1 MTDAGA
7 PRPVPLA
14 RAPQVAARARLF
26 LQLAIR
32 NVLRNSR
39 RSILTASA
47 MVLGLAVLMWSKAIT
62 DGAHETWVTSAVR
75 IGTGH
80 VAIEAPQFAKSGS
93 LADRLSAEQLAAA
106 QAALRAPEVAPL
118 VRAAVPRLVVSGL
131 ASSAAA
137 AVPVQIQGVDPTAE
151 AAFSTLATSV
161 VGGSFLAP
169 GDRIAAFVGVGL
181 ARRLALGVGSRLVLT
196 AQAANGE
203 ITGQLVRVVG
213 TFQSGLPAADE
224 GLVYIPLVTA
234 QSWLGTPGA
243 ATTLAV
249 LLTSSRASGRVVE
262 AVRPRLP
269 ATVAVL
275 SWREAAPALDSA
287 IRIDDWSGY
296 LFLLILLVIVAL
308 AILNAVLMSVLN
320 RHREFGVLQALGL
333 TRRETSLVV
342 FTEGLL
348 LTSAS
353 GVLGTAVGFGT
364 TWLFWRHGLDLSAL
378 MEGDITFSGALVSPI
393 LVPEFRVAQVLL
405 CLVAT
410 MLIGVAASIYPARQ
424 AGRIDVAEAM
434 KFDR

>member
-1 MTDAGA
+1 MSAPLPPRRTPGRPAPLA
-7 PRPVPLA
+7 PRLV
-14 RAPQVAARARLF
+14 LF
-26 LQLAIR
+26 LRLAIR
-32 NVLRNSR
+32 SVARNAR

-47 MVLGLAVLMWSKAIT
+47 MVFGLAVLMWSKAIS
-62 DGAHETWVTSAVR
+62 DGAHESWVTGAVR

-80 VAIEAPQFAKSGS
+80 VAIQAPRFARSGS
-93 LADRLSAEQLAAA
+93 LADRLTAEQLASA
-106 QAALRAPEVAPL
+106 QAALRAPDLAGR
-118 VRAAVPRLVVSGL
+118 VRAAAPRLVVSGL
-131 ASSAAA
+131 ASSATASA
-137 AVPVQIQGVDPTAE
+137 PVQIQGVEPAAE
-151 AAFSTLATSV
+151 ARFSTLPGST
-161 VGGSFLAP
+161 VGGTFLQP
-169 GDRIAAFVGVGL
+169 QDRLAAFVGAGL

-196 AQAANGE
+196 AQASGGE

-213 TFQSGLPAADE
+213 TFQSGLPYVDE
-224 GLVYIPLVTA
+224 GLVYIPLATA
-234 QSWLGTPGA
+234 RSWLGTPGA

-249 LLTSSRASGRVVE
+249 LLTSSRATDRVVD
-262 AVRPRLP
+262 ALRQRLP
-269 ATVAVL
+269 ASVAVL

-296 LFLLILLVIVAL
+296 AFLLILLIIVAL

-348 LTSAS
+348 LTFVS
-353 GVLGTAVGFGT
+353 GVLGIATGFGV
-364 TWLFWRHGLDLSAL
+364 TWLLWRHGLDLTAL
-378 MEGDITFSGALVSPI
+378 MSGDVTFSGALVSPI
-393 LVPEFRVAQVLL
+393 LVPEFRASQVLF

-410 MLIGVAASIYPARQ
+410 MLIGVTASLYPARQ